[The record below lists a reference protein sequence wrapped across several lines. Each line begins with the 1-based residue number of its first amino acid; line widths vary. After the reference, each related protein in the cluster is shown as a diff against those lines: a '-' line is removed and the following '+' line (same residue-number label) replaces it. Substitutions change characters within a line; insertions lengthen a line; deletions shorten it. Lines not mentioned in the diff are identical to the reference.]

1 MALKNRNP
9 MQVSPEFKRK
19 LDEIQKK
26 VMMARGIKPSLREI
40 TEDIIKS
47 PLFNDIEK
55 DIIKSG
61 NINADIKIRFD
72 KRVWN

>member
-1 MALKNRNP
+1 

-19 LDEIQKK
+19 LDEIQRKI
-26 VMMARGIKPSLREI
+26 MMAKGIKPSLREI

-61 NINADIKIRFD
+61 NINLDVKIRFD
-72 KRVWN
+72 KRVWS